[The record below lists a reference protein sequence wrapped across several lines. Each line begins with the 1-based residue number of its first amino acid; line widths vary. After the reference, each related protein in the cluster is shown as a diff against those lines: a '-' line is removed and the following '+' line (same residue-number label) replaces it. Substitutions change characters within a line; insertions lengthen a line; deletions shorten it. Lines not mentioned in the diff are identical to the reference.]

1 MTPIQTPGQVF
12 DAVQRAKGGATAFC
26 TNFFPVESKLR
37 GWINH
42 GELFAELRDGATFF
56 FRKDRD
62 FLRLYFCAADAVA
75 LQREIAAWTGLQTE
89 RVITDLVG
97 DESAVNKMLPAFEP
111 AGFRR
116 HTQLQRLVRMR
127 RPESATDGLPVGF
140 AEKADGQAV
149 LGLIE
154 NIFDRYGE
162 QLPMLYEIEAAI
174 ESRQILAARSDGQLA
189 GLLFFETQG
198 LASTVRFWAVA
209 EKFRALKVGSAVMR
223 QYLTIHDSVRRFT
236 LWVNAGND
244 NAIQKYRHFGY
255 APDGLIDH
263 VLASRLIS
271 A

>member
-1 MTPIQTPGQVF
+1 MTPMQTPGQVF
-12 DAVQRAKGGATAFC
+12 DAVQRAKAGATAFC
-26 TNFFPVESKLR
+26 TNFFAVESKLQ
-37 GWINH
+37 GWINQ

-62 FLRLYFCAADAVA
+62 FLRFYFCAADVEA
-75 LQREIAAWTGLQTE
+75 LQREIAAWPGVKTE
-89 RVITDLVG
+89 RIITDLVG
-97 DESAVNKMLPAFEP
+97 NESAVNNLLPALEP

-116 HTQLQRLVRMR
+116 HAQLQRLVRMA
-127 RPESATDGLPVGF
+127 RPESANDSLPVGF
-140 AEKADGQAV
+140 AEKADGRAV

-154 NIFDRYGE
+154 SMFDRYGE

-174 ESRQILAARSDGQLA
+174 KNRQILAARSAGELA

-209 EKFRALKVGSAVMR
+209 ERFRALKVGSAVMR
-223 QYLTIHDSVRRFT
+223 QYLKIHGAVRRFT

-255 APDGLIDH
+255 TPDGLIDQ
-263 VLASRLIS
+263 VLASRMID